1 MTDVPEIHDD
11 EDLTAAVDQLV
22 RVATGD
28 GDDDAVYVP
37 LFLLAYRAA
46 HSLRT
51 AEPERR
57 QQLAAAMLDEV
68 SRGRPAPAPAADRQQ
83 VKSLDN
89 DPVYLAN
96 QRLVIRL
103 NTRITGGMPTQ
114 LFPDCVA
121 VGDEVGFCC
130 TGSLIAPKV
139 VVSAAHCPVH
149 AGCDK
154 RVFIG
159 ANVAGPGRVVDVAQ
173 SVVHPNYPATG
184 VYDDLV
190 VLILAEP
197 VEDVAPRKIASAE
210 SLSNARTTRLVGF
223 GNTDFGGTTGYGQ
236 RQLVDVGIASDDP
249 AYGARPETEFVAGA
263 VGLDKDSCK
272 GDSGGPA
279 YIDVDGEWQLA
290 GATSRGT
297 SIAPRICGDGGIYT
311 RVHAYVD
318 WIESI
323 AGPLP

>member
-1 MTDVPEIHDD
+1 MTNTPEIHDD
-11 EDLTAAVDQLV
+11 EELTAAVDQLV

-28 GDDDAVYVP
+28 DDDAYVP
-37 LFLLAYRAA
+37 LFLLTYRAA

-51 AEPERR
+51 AEPEGR
-57 QQLAAAMLDEV
+57 QQLAAAMLEEV
-68 SRGRPAPAPAADRQQ
+68 SRRRPPTAAAAPDGRK
-83 VKSLDN
+83 VKSLQS

-96 QRLVIRL
+96 QRLVTRL
-103 NTRITGGMPTQ
+103 NTRITNGGPTQ

-121 VGDEVGFCC
+121 VGNEVRFCC
-130 TGSLIAPKV
+130 TGTLIAANV
-139 VVSAAHCPVH
+139 VVSAAHCPVK

-154 RVFIG
+154 RIFIG

-173 SVVHPNYPATG
+173 SVVHPDYPASG

-197 VEDVAPRKIASAE
+197 VEDVAPRKIAAAE
-210 SLSNARTTRLVGF
+210 PLSNARTTRLVGF
-223 GNTDFGGTTGYGQ
+223 GNTDFAGTTGYGQ

-249 AYGARPETEFVAGA
+249 DYGARPQTEFVAGA
-263 VGLDKDSCK
+263 VGLDKDSCT

-297 SIAPRICGDGGIYT
+297 SIAPRTCGDGGIYT

-318 WIESI
+318 WIESV